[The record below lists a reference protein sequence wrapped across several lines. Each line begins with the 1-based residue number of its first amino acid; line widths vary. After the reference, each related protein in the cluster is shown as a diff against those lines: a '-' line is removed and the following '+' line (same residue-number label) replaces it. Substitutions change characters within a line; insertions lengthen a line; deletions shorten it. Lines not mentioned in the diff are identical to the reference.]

1 MDEDNKIRKSLPKDT
16 DNETKSTFIEIQKEI
31 NDIFIVVTVFGMLI

>member
-1 MDEDNKIRKSLPKDT
+1 MASININLILVGAHCDGNT
-16 DNETKSTFIEIQKEI
+16 DGTQSIQKEI